1 MGILIQTT
9 TVTDLANQ
17 SLSMATQGFR
27 HLLKGMS
34 LMSPLLD
41 PRGHWHHDYKLQDWV
56 AIKVPARS
64 TTSLL

>member
-1 MGILIQTT
+1 MGILFPTT
-9 TVTDLANQ
+9 TATDLANQ
-17 SLSMATQGFR
+17 SLSMMW
-27 HLLKGMS
+27 MS